1 MTLSRIRTPR
11 VRRLLAGAAAAAG
24 LAIALTACS
33 SGAVPGDTS
42 SSAAAEVDAYD
53 SVISAGPIADDSV
66 IADNAWATK
75 IKEAGELRRGGT
87 DTGAL
92 FSIQDPATGKV
103 TGFDAGIG
111 DLLARYILGDDAK
124 VSLTQTTVDTRET
137 LLQNDSVDV
146 VIATYS
152 ITEPRA
158 EKIAFAGPYYSSGAS
173 VMVKKDNDTIK
184 SIDDLVSGTT
194 VTTESNSTAV
204 TALDEFAPDAEQV
217 LFTENA
223 DCVAAVQQGRA
234 DAYVIDESIL
244 LSNAVQNPDLKV
256 VGEPFTSDPYG
267 VGVTKDDPS
276 AKEFVNAFLTEI
288 EEDGSWAELWKAT
301 VGTVVEGDAPTFP
314 EIGSV
319 PGS

>member
-1 MTLSRIRTPR
+1 MTLSLTRAPRT
-11 VRRLLAGAAAAAG
+11 RRLLAGAAAVG
-24 LAIALTACS
+24 VAITLTACS
-33 SGAVPGDTS
+33 SGSVPGDTS
-42 SSAAAEVDAYD
+42 SSSAAEVSAYD
-53 SVISAGPIADDSV
+53 EVISAGPVADDATV
-66 IADNAWATK
+66 ADNAWASA
-75 IKEAGELRRGGT
+75 IKEAGVLRRGGT

-92 FSIQDPATGKV
+92 FSIKDPATGKI
-103 TGFDAGIG
+103 TGFDAGMG
-111 DLLARYILGDDAK
+111 DLLARYIMGDDAK
-124 VSLTQTTVDTRET
+124 VELTQTTVDTRET
-137 LLQNDSVDV
+137 LLQNDSVDIV
-146 VIATYS
+146 VATYS

-158 EKIAFAGPYYSSGAS
+158 EKIAFAGPYYSSGAA

-184 SIDDLVSGTT
+184 SVDDLKAGVK

-217 LFTENA
+217 LFAENA

-244 LSNAVQNPDLKV
+244 LSNAVANPDLKV
-256 VGEPFTSDPYG
+256 VGEPFTNDPYG
-267 VGVTKDDPS
+267 IGVTKDDPS

-288 EEDGSWAELWKAT
+288 EQDGSWAKLWKAT
-301 VGTVVEGDAPTFP
+301 VGTVVEGDAPAFP